1 MIEIKILKDR
11 KTRRICV
18 EAKVHANTAPQGEDL
33 LCAAVSSQVLG
44 FSKAVSAMGKD
55 RIKSGRIC
63 VEFGDG
69 VVDVTLTKAKD
80 YKRVEA
86 YLEPVEAALFAYELS
101 FPESLRV
108 TATKSRMAHETGC

>member
-1 MIEIKILKDR
+1 MIEIHIVKNPRDR
-11 KTRRICV
+11 RVCL
-18 EAKVHANTAPQGEDL
+18 EARGHALTAPEGQDL

-69 VVDVTLTKAKD
+69 VVDVTLTTVKA
-80 YKRVEA
+80 YKRVA
-86 YLEPVEAALFAYELS
+86 GYLVPVEQALSAYES
-101 FPESLRV
+101 AFPDAVRITRE
-108 TATKSRMAHETGC
+108 